1 MSKLYGY
8 LIAAGSLLI
17 AFFAAMKVG
26 KYKQKANQAEADVVA
41 KDKAIKEDQEGQRIY
56 NEGIEKDAADIRD
69 DTYFK

>member
-1 MSKLYGY
+1 
-8 LIAAGSLLI
+8 
-17 AFFAAMKVG
+17 MKVG